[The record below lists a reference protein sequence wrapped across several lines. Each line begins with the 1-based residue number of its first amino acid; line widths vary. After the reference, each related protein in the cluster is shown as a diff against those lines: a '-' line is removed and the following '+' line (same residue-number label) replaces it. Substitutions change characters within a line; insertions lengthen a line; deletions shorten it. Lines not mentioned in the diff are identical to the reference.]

1 MRNSIWLLP
10 IVIGIALLAYFF
22 SQREK
27 DDTGDAPITTTVEA
41 GAFDVFVQATGEL
54 RAKNS
59 VKIRGPQRMR
69 DAGIWQ
75 TTISKILPEGTT
87 VKKGDWVASLDKSGI
102 TGKFDE
108 TRSEIEKIETQLE
121 QAKID
126 TAIELGNM
134 RDQLADLKFDVREKE
149 LLVEQ
154 SQFEAQMIIQQAKL
168 SLERIRRDYKQL
180 IKNYD
185 LKQKQ
190 SRAKIAEINASYRQQ
205 KNKMAIYQQIS
216 DEFDVKAPE
225 DGMLIYLSRW
235 GGEKMA
241 EGSQVSAWDPQV
253 GELPD
258 LSSMIS
264 ISYVNEVDI
273 SKVKIG
279 QEVEIGV
286 DAFPDKSFHGTV
298 TKVANVG
305 QQLRN
310 QDAKVFEVVVEL
322 QTSDSTLRP
331 AMTTSNKI
339 LVRNYE
345 NVISIPL
352 EALSQD
358 SLPYVVIKNNNQDEK
373 AEILLGE
380 SNENHIV
387 AEIGLSAGDKIYLQ
401 YSENHAELNWRYL
414 SVDEKES
421 ALQKKKDRDEAFDKI
436 VSERMRNTKIFD
448 GRTSE
453 GSSNVIII
461 R

>member
-1 MRNSIWLLP
+1 MRKYLLP
-10 IVIGIALLAYFF
+10 ALVIAGIAVLILYLN
-22 SQREK
+22 QG
-27 DDTGDAPITTTVEA
+27 DDESTGQDPITAFVKE
-41 GAFDVFVQATGEL
+41 GGFDVYVQATAEI

-108 TRSEIEKIETQLE
+108 TSSEIEKIETQLE

-134 RDQLADLKFDVREKE
+134 RDQLSDLEFDVREKE

-154 SQFEAQMIIQQAKL
+154 SQFEAQMIIQQAQL
-168 SLERIRRDYKQL
+168 SLERIRRDFQQL
-180 IKNYD
+180 QNNYQ

-225 DGMLIYLSRW
+225 DGMLIYISRW
-235 GGEKMA
+235 GGEKLA
-241 EGSQVSAWDPQV
+241 EGGQVSAWDPQV

-264 ISYVNEVDI
+264 ITYVNEVDI

-279 QEVEIGV
+279 QEVEIGA
-286 DAFPDKSFHGTV
+286 DAFPDKTFDGVV

-310 QDAKVFEVVVEL
+310 HDAKVFEVVVEL

-331 AMTTSNKI
+331 AMTSSNKI
-339 LVRNYE
+339 LVRKYD
-345 NVISIPL
+345 NVIAVPL

-358 SLPYVVIKNNNQDEK
+358 SLAYVILKKGNKNVKQ
-373 AEILLGE
+373 EIVLGE
-380 SNENHIV
+380 ANEDFIV
-387 AEIGLSAGDKIYLQ
+387 AELGLSAGDEIYLQ
-401 YSENHAELNWRYL
+401 YTGDLEALDWNYL
-414 SVDEKES
+414 GEAD
-421 ALQKKKDRDEAFDKI
+421 KKQAMQDKQNRDQAFDLL
-436 VSERMRNTKIFD
+436 VSERRKNTKKFD

-453 GSSNVIII
+453 GSPNVIII